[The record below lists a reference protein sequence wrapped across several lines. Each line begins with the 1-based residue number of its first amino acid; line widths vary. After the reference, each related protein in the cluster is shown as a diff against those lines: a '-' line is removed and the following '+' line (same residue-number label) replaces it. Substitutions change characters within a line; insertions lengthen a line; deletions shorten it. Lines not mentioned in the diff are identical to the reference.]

1 MPKVSPE
8 LSGGGERERR
18 GLPGDRLGGCSRRG
32 AAAASRP
39 RTWLRAG
46 RTARAPAAGS
56 SLPPPRAGCGWGVSP
71 LPPPMGR
78 GCREQQNRGVSSP
91 AGGLPAARSLRPV
104 HPDESSSVT
113 GGISFQGARDYG
125 KVINVA
131 LRHPPLHPAAC
142 TEMIAS
148 SVPALLHFAQ
158 PSVAASETEEGGML
172 IRRFATASGGRW
184 ARGLP
189 ARPPAR
195 GHLPRGQPHPPAAAR
210 GAASPSKSELI
221 WMIA

>member
-1 MPKVSPE
+1 MP
-8 LSGGGERERR
+8 
-18 GLPGDRLGGCSRRG
+18 G
-32 AAAASRP
+32 AGSSSHRS
-39 RTWLRAG
+39 
-46 RTARAPAAGS
+46 APAADGASHRYLPRWGEDAES
-56 SLPPPRAGCGWGVSP
+56 SRTG
-71 LPPPMGR
+71 
-78 GCREQQNRGVSSP
+78 GVSSP
-91 AGGLPAARSLRPV
+91 PGGLPAARSLRPV
-104 HPDESSSVT
+104 NPEESSSVT
-113 GGISFQGARDYG
+113 GGISLQGARDYG

-131 LRHPPLHPAAC
+131 LRHPPPPPLHPAAC

-184 ARGLP
+184 ARG
-189 ARPPAR
+189 
-195 GHLPRGQPHPPAAAR
+195 HLPRGQPHPPAAAR